1 MHLAVA
7 SLKGGVGKTTTAIHL
22 AAYLQQDQPT
32 LLIDADR
39 NRSALVWAKEDK
51 LPFMVASQAG
61 AVAIIARYTHIIIDM
76 RGGPEEEEFVDLAN
90 ANDLMIIPTTPNHLD
105 LDATIKA
112 VEILRKH
119 QVDVKKYKVLLTKV
133 DYRTVSSKTARYFL
147 EENKIPLFTTEIPLS
162 VAFERAAQHG
172 KIVKDYSDEG
182 AKRGWQR
189 YVQLGKE
196 ILGKRGNG

>member
-22 AAYLQQDQPT
+22 AAYFQQDKPT

-61 AVAIIARYTHIIIDM
+61 AVAIIARYTHVIIDM
-76 RGGPEEEEFVDLAN
+76 RGGPEEEEFVDLAKS
-90 ANDLMIIPTTPNHLD
+90 NDLMIIPTTPNHLD

-119 QVDVKKYKVLLTKV
+119 QVSVNKYKVLLTKV

-147 EENKIPLFTTEIPLS
+147 EENKIPLFKTEIPLL

-172 KIVKDYSDEG
+172 KTVKDYSDEG
-182 AKRGWQR
+182 AKKGWQK
-189 YVQLGKE
+189 YAQLGKE
-196 ILGKRGNG
+196 ILGKRGNS